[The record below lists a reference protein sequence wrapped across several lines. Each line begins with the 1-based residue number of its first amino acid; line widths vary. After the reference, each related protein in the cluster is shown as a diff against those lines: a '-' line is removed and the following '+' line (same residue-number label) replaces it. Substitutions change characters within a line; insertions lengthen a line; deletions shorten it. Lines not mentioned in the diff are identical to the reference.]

1 MFMGNKTYQNYMSD
15 ADIIEVY
22 KKDRKAGNEKM
33 IEKYRDYIYY
43 VIKKYYPTFHNE
55 TPDMFQHGAIGM
67 MNAMTSYDASK
78 GAFTTHCTPYIKK
91 EISKYVRFMA
101 SESSEYFAS
110 LNTAVEREKT
120 KIETNGQEVTVENIA
135 EATGLSHKIA
145 KRELKVDHTKV
156 SYEVLAEVGTSMSL
170 TDDFIVDDILSG
182 IPPESSCV
190 IKMKVVDGL
199 PFTTIAKQ
207 LGKTV
212 FRVRQDYHDGI
223 GMLREKMAC

>member
-1 MFMGNKTYQNYMSD
+1 
-15 ADIIEVY
+15 
-22 KKDRKAGNEKM
+22 
-33 IEKYRDYIYY
+33 
-43 VIKKYYPTFHNE
+43 
-55 TPDMFQHGAIGM
+55 
-67 MNAMTSYDASK
+67 
-78 GAFTTHCTPYIKK
+78 
-91 EISKYVRFMA
+91 MA

-110 LNTAVEREKT
+110 LHTAVERAKT

-135 EATGLSHKIA
+135 EETGLSHKIA

-170 TDDFIVDDILSG
+170 TDDFVVDDILSG